1 MIKRQGERTIAND
14 ISSQN
19 ITCLSLLLPTAE
31 LSFLSFLFL
40 TGHSTS
46 HFSRVDDSVRIQHE
60 YE

>member
-1 MIKRQGERTIAND
+1 MLKRQGERTIAND

-31 LSFLSFLFL
+31 LSFLSFRFL
-40 TGHSTS
+40 IGHSAS
-46 HFSRVDDSVRIQHE
+46 HFSRVDDSVRIKHE